1 MPWIAAALA
10 AVQVVGGVVKNAKA
24 NKATKELLK
33 ERKPYE
39 TPDEVFKIL
48 NATQANAQSGYD
60 AETLDYLN
68 NQTDR
73 AFSSAIGASELLGGD
88 PNDLSAIFDQKMQQ
102 VMKIGAENHALNMTN
117 FNKYLGAL
125 DSVAGNKSAEWQSQQ
140 NYLKD
145 DLQAAAAEKA
155 LAQENIG
162 NGLNLGLNAASA
174 LYAEKL
180 YKDNKGGDTKTEK
193 ENAIS
198 ALEKLDFKMAT
209 QTVPN
214 TSSNIPA
221 PNNNSTQG
229 YYDEATGKWFHWDGT
244 EWIRKK

>member
-1 MPWIAAALA
+1 MPWVALALA
-10 AVQVVGGVVKNAKA
+10 AVQVGTGIAKNAKA

-117 FNKYLGAL
+117 FNKSLGAL
-125 DSVAGNKSAEWQSQQ
+125 EMVGKSSDAEYVSEQ
-140 NYLKD
+140 NLIKD
-145 DLQAAAAEKA
+145 KLQAEAAKKA
-155 LAQENIG
+155 QADENIQ
-162 NGLNLGLNAASA
+162 NGLNLGLEAGSSIISGD
-174 LYAEKL
+174 LYG
-180 YKDNKGGDTKTEK
+180 DNGSGNFD
-193 ENAIS
+193 
-198 ALEKLDFKMAT
+198 DW
-209 QTVPN
+209 
-214 TSSNIPA
+214 
-221 PNNNSTQG
+221 
-229 YYDEATGKWFHWDGT
+229 TGKQQRQGKR
-244 EWIRKK
+244 IGKKLGSITNWN

>member
-88 PNDLSAIFDQKMQQ
+88 PNDLSAIFDQKMQN
-102 VMKIGAENHALNMTN
+102 VMKIGAENHALNMAN

-125 DSVAGNKSAEWQSQQ
+125 EMVGKSSDAEYVSGQ
-140 NYLKD
+140 NILKD
-145 DLQAAAAEKA
+145 KLQAEAAKKEQAD
-155 LAQENIG
+155 ENIQ
-162 NGLNLGLNAASA
+162 NGLNLGMQAGSSLLSND
-174 LYAEKL
+174 LYSDNDSTYFDDWSGKKQRQGKRIGKKL
-180 YKDNKGGDTKTEK
+180 GSITTWY
-193 ENAIS
+193 
-198 ALEKLDFKMAT
+198 
-209 QTVPN
+209 
-214 TSSNIPA
+214 
-221 PNNNSTQG
+221 
-229 YYDEATGKWFHWDGT
+229 
-244 EWIRKK
+244 

>member
-1 MPWIAAALA
+1 MALA
-10 AVQVVGGVVKNAKA
+10 AVQVGTGIAKNAKA

-125 DSVAGNKSAEWQSQQ
+125 EMVGKSSDAEYVSEQ
-140 NYLKD
+140 NLIKD
-145 DLQAAAAEKA
+145 KLQAEAAKKA
-155 LAQENIG
+155 QADENIQ
-162 NGLNLGLNAASA
+162 NGLNLGLEAGSSIISND
-174 LYAEKL
+174 LYG
-180 YKDNKGGDTKTEK
+180 DNG
-193 ENAIS
+193 
-198 ALEKLDFKMAT
+198 
-209 QTVPN
+209 
-214 TSSNIPA
+214 
-221 PNNNSTQG
+221 STNF
-229 YYDEATGKWFHWDGT
+229 DDWTGKKQRQGKR
-244 EWIRKK
+244 IGKKLGSITNWY

>member
-1 MPWIAAALA
+1 MPWIALGLAAL
-10 AVQVVGGVVKNAKA
+10 QVGSGLVKNAKA

-88 PNDLSAIFDQKMQQ
+88 PNDLSAIFDQKIQQ

-125 DSVAGNKSAEWQSQQ
+125 EMVGKSSDAEYVSEQ
-140 NYLKD
+140 NLIKD
-145 DLQAAAAEKA
+145 KLQAEAAKKA
-155 LAQENIG
+155 QADENIQ
-162 NGLNLGLNAASA
+162 NGLNLGLEAGSSLLSND
-174 LYAEKL
+174 LYG
-180 YKDNKGGDTKTEK
+180 DNDSGNFD
-193 ENAIS
+193 
-198 ALEKLDFKMAT
+198 DW
-209 QTVPN
+209 
-214 TSSNIPA
+214 
-221 PNNNSTQG
+221 
-229 YYDEATGKWFHWDGT
+229 TGKKQRQGKR
-244 EWIRKK
+244 IGKKLGSITNWY

>member
-1 MPWIAAALA
+1 MPWLAIGLA
-10 AVQVVGGVVKNAKA
+10 AVQVATGIAKNAKA

-125 DSVAGNKSAEWQSQQ
+125 EMVGKSSDAEYVSEQ
-140 NYLKD
+140 NLIKD
-145 DLQAAAAEKA
+145 KLQAEAAKKA
-155 LAQENIG
+155 QADENIQ
-162 NGLNLGLNAASA
+162 NGLNLGLEAGSSLLSND
-174 LYAEKL
+174 LYG
-180 YKDNKGGDTKTEK
+180 DNDSGNFD
-193 ENAIS
+193 
-198 ALEKLDFKMAT
+198 DW
-209 QTVPN
+209 
-214 TSSNIPA
+214 
-221 PNNNSTQG
+221 
-229 YYDEATGKWFHWDGT
+229 TGKKQRQGKR
-244 EWIRKK
+244 IGKKLGSITNWY

>member
-1 MPWIAAALA
+1 MPWIALALA
-10 AVQVVGGVVKNAKA
+10 AVQVGTGIAKNAKA

-125 DSVAGNKSAEWQSQQ
+125 EMVGKSSDAEYVSEQ
-140 NYLKD
+140 NLIKD
-145 DLQAAAAEKA
+145 KLQAEAAKKA
-155 LAQENIG
+155 QADENIQ
-162 NGLNLGLNAASA
+162 NGLNLGLEAGSSIISND
-174 LYAEKL
+174 LYG
-180 YKDNKGGDTKTEK
+180 DNG
-193 ENAIS
+193 
-198 ALEKLDFKMAT
+198 
-209 QTVPN
+209 
-214 TSSNIPA
+214 
-221 PNNNSTQG
+221 STNF
-229 YYDEATGKWFHWDGT
+229 DDWTGKKQRQGKR
-244 EWIRKK
+244 IGKKLGSITNWY